1 MSEHAASQTFTNVP
15 CPFCGM
21 LCDDLE
27 VARSDAGTLK
37 VVKNGCPK
45 SSGGFARSV
54 SGAKPQIAGRDVEL
68 GEAIQKVSEMVRAA
82 KQPLYSGSSTD
93 VDGMRAIMALADRS
107 GGTVDHALSA
117 ALERN
122 LSVVQ
127 SAGWIMSTLTEVR
140 NRADVI
146 VIVGTDVQKLHP
158 RFFERIV
165 CPQDSMFDT
174 TPEKRTIVF
183 IGEGL
188 DTSGAVGPRIGD
200 VITLPCPINQIGDV
214 LSVLRARLR
223 GFPVSGQDVSGIA
236 LSDIEALAGLL
247 QEAHYSVLV
256 WSPVAFDFANGHL
269 AVHTISEVVKDLN
282 TTTRAA
288 GLTLGGN
295 DGLTTAS
302 SLCSWQSGF
311 PLRVSYATGKPD
323 YDPALYSV
331 DRMVA
336 DGEGD
341 LLIWVASIST
351 QLTPPETNIPTVV
364 LGTPGLQMK
373 RQPEVFIPVGTP
385 GVDHVGRLI
394 RVDSV
399 VSLPMQDL
407 QRSELPRVADV
418 LQAVRATL

>member
-27 VARSDAGTLK
+27 VARSDAGALK
-37 VVKNGCPK
+37 VIKNGCPK
-45 SSGGFARSV
+45 SIGGFARSV

-68 GEAIQKVSEMVRAA
+68 SEAVQKVSELVRGA
-82 KQPLYSGSSTD
+82 KQPLYSGSATD

-122 LSVVQ
+122 LNVLQ
-127 SAGWIMSTLTEVR
+127 SAGWIMSTLTEAR

-146 VIVGTDVQKLHP
+146 VIVGTDVQKVHP

-165 CPQDSMFDT
+165 CPPESMFDT

-183 IGEGL
+183 IGDGL

-200 VITLPCPINQIGDV
+200 VITLPCPIDQIGDV
-214 LSVLRARLR
+214 LSVLRARMR
-223 GFPVSGQDVSGIA
+223 DFPVSGQDVAGIA
-236 LSDIEALAGLL
+236 LSDIEALASLL
-247 QEAHYSVLV
+247 RDAHYSVLV
-256 WSPVAFDFANGHL
+256 WSPAAFDFVNGHL
-269 AVHTISEVVKDLN
+269 AVHAISEIVKDLN
-282 TTTRAA
+282 TTTRSG

-341 LLIWVASIST
+341 LLVWVASIST
-351 QLTPPETNIPTVV
+351 QLAPPETDIPTVV

-373 RQPEVFIPVGTP
+373 RQPDVFIPVGTP

-399 VSLPMQDL
+399 VSLPL
-407 QRSELPRVADV
+407 QNLHRSELPRVADV
-418 LQAVRATL
+418 LQAVRSTL